1 MITMLPHITPMSHRS
16 MMSMRPTRQ
25 QCHPQP
31 NRVSRYSTTKST
43 RPSSFGEMMGQIG
56 RDLDQEIER
65 KRLSKSS
72 HKPDTLDPTD
82 KQDVVFN
89 VRLEGM
95 NSHEFE
101 TFMSVIHSDEFK
113 TLIRKHSENKV

>member
-1 MITMLPHITPMSHRS
+1 MLSRVTPMSHRS
-16 MMSMRPTRQ
+16 MSSMRPTRQ
-25 QCHPQP
+25 QCHPQS

-65 KRLSKSS
+65 KCFGKSS
-72 HKPDTLDPTD
+72 HNSNTLEPTD

-101 TFMSVIHSDEFK
+101 TFMCVIHSDEFK
-113 TLIRKHSENKV
+113 QLCKRHSENKV